1 MTGPRR
7 KARTAALQALYEID
21 ATGHE
26 PGEATRRAIETA
38 ALAGEGAAF
47 ARDRVEGVLRDKEKL
62 DQVIARYA
70 PAFPVNQLAT
80 IDRNILRLAIY
91 ELLSDNVIPVKAAI
105 NEAVDLAKAFGGDAS
120 PKFVNGV
127 LGSVA
132 AEHAGRPRNPGKEHH
147 G

>member
-1 MTGPRR
+1 MTGTRR
-7 KARTAALQALYEID
+7 KARTTALQALYEID

-26 PGEATRRAIETA
+26 SLDAVQRAIEA
-38 ALAGEGAAF
+38 AGLTEDSAAF
-47 ARDRVEGVLRDKEKL
+47 SRELVDGVLREKERL

-70 PAFPVNQLAT
+70 PAFPVDQLAA
-80 IDRNILRLAIY
+80 IDRSILRLAIY
-91 ELLSDNVIPVKAAI
+91 ELLVDNTIPIKAAI

-132 AEHAGRPRNPGKEHH
+132 AEHAGHPRNPGKE
-147 G
+147 

>member
-1 MTGPRR
+1 MTGSRR
-7 KARTAALQALYEID
+7 KGRTAALQALYEID

-26 PGEATRRAIETA
+26 PLDAAQRAISA
-38 ALAGEGAAF
+38 AELTEESASF
-47 ARDRVEGVLRDKEKL
+47 ARERVEGVLREKERL
-62 DQVIARYA
+62 DRVITRYA
-70 PAFPVNQLAT
+70 PTFPVDQLAA

-91 ELLSDNVIPVKAAI
+91 ELLLDNTIPVKAAI

-132 AEHAGRPRNPGKEHH
+132 AEHAGHPRNPGKE
-147 G
+147 